1 MVVKTID
8 KKTNQKMK
16 EELWNSI
23 RKNDAVEEPR
33 LNIDNVTDI
42 GEVNIVINS

>member
-8 KKTNQKMK
+8 KKTNQMVK
-16 EELWNSI
+16 ELLNSI

-33 LNIDNVTDI
+33 LNIDNVTDT
-42 GEVNIVINS
+42 GETNIAINS